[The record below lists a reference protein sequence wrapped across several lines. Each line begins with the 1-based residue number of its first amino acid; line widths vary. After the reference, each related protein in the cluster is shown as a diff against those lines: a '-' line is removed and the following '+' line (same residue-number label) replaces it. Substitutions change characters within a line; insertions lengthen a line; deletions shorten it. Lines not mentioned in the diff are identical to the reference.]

1 MGVAP
6 RPKPII
12 SVDGLLMGR
21 KAKSGGRIA
30 GRGRRRDGAAE
41 SKARSSEDRA
51 QQEETQRKRLLA
63 RFEGTEPDGRIVC
76 QFGSHAETEFADGSR
91 LLCMLSPKVH
101 KLQGVCV
108 GDLVWTQRGATD
120 AERIIQGRAPRRNE
134 LRRRRG
140 EDDRTGHV
148 IAANVDV
155 MAITTALREPPL
167 RTGALD
173 RYLVLASL
181 LGIEPMIVLTKL
193 DKSPSTDPGWEAI
206 APYRALGVPIVATS
220 ANSGE
225 GLDELRD
232 TLAGRISV
240 FAGHSGVGK
249 SSLCQAMGLVG
260 APEVGE
266 MSRSGGRV
274 RGRHKTS
281 IARLLDLPG
290 GGRVVDTP
298 GVRAIGLVDLS
309 RSDAPVH
316 FPDFAVFAENCL
328 YRDCLHLEEEDC
340 AVCLAVEKG
349 EIAQS
354 RYQSYCRLMA
364 TLED

>member
-1 MGVAP
+1 
-6 RPKPII
+6 
-12 SVDGLLMGR
+12 MGR

-30 GRGRRRDGAAE
+30 GRGRRRE
-41 SKARSSEDRA
+41 SSSESRGARSSEDRG
-51 QQEETQRKRLLA
+51 QQLQIQRDRLLA
-63 RFEGTEPDGRIVC
+63 RFEGIEPDGQVVC
-76 QFGSHAETEFADGSR
+76 QFGSHAEVEFTDGSR
-91 LLCMLSPKVH
+91 LLCMLTPKVH

-108 GDLVWTQRGATD
+108 GDRVWTQRGATD

-181 LGIEPMIVLTKL
+181 LGLEAMIVLTKL
-193 DKSPSTDPGWEAI
+193 DNCPPSDPGWQVLQ
-206 APYRALGVPIVATS
+206 PYRDLGVPIVATS

-225 GLDELRD
+225 GLVELRAS
-232 TLAGRISV
+232 LAGRISV

-249 SSLCQAMGLVG
+249 SSLCQALGLIG
-260 APEVGE
+260 APEIGE
-266 MSRSGGRV
+266 MSRSGGRI

-298 GVRAIGLVDLS
+298 GVRSIGLVDLS
-309 RSDAPVH
+309 REDVPIH
-316 FPDFAVFAENCL
+316 FPDFAVFAEQCS
-328 YRDCLHLEEEDC
+328 YRDCLHLDEEDC
-340 AVCLAVEKG
+340 ALRAAVEEG
-349 EIAQS
+349 ELAQS
-354 RYQSYCRLMA
+354 RYQSYCRLLA
-364 TLED
+364 SLED

>member
-1 MGVAP
+1 
-6 RPKPII
+6 
-12 SVDGLLMGR
+12 MGR

-30 GRGRRRDGAAE
+30 GRERRRE
-41 SKARSSEDRA
+41 SGSDSRVRSSEGH
-51 QQEETQRKRLLA
+51 QKQEATQRARLLA
-63 RFEGTEPDGRIVC
+63 RFEGIEPDGRIVC
-76 QFGSHAETEFADGSR
+76 QFGSHAETQFADGSR

-108 GDLVWTQRGATD
+108 GDLVWTERGATD
-120 AERIIQGRAPRRNE
+120 AERIIQGRVPRRNE

-140 EDDRTGHV
+140 EDDHTGHV

-155 MAITTALREPPL
+155 MAITTALKEPPL

-193 DKSPSTDPGWEAI
+193 DQSPSTDPGWQAI
-206 APYRALGVPIVATS
+206 EPYRSLGVPIVATS
-220 ANSGE
+220 ATSGE
-225 GLDELRD
+225 GLDDLREA
-232 TLAGRISV
+232 LAGRISV

-249 SSLCQAMGLVG
+249 SSLCLALGLVG
-260 APEVGE
+260 APEPGE

-298 GVRAIGLVDLS
+298 GVRAIGLVDLC
-309 RSDAPVH
+309 RTDAPIH
-316 FPDFAVFAENCL
+316 FPDFAVFAEKCA

-340 AVCLAVEKG
+340 AVRIAVASGELA
-349 EIAQS
+349 AS
-354 RYQSYCRLMA
+354 RYESYRRLMA